1 MPSLRDIR
9 RRIRGV
15 KNTAQI
21 TKAMELVAA
30 SRMRRAQQRVT
41 AARPYA
47 ETMRALIAELAA
59 GAGGGRDGDAL
70 HPLLVQ
76 REIDTVGIILLTSDR
91 GLAGALNTNVIRRG
105 NELILQ
111 QTHDVEL
118 ITIGRKGQDFM
129 ARRGQKLLGTF
140 TQLGDRPEYDA
151 IIPIAR
157 VVMDS
162 YLAGVMDLCYIVFP
176 EFVSTLSQR
185 PKVVQ
190 LLPIGRD
197 QDGERAEGERA
208 QNERSEQ
215 IDYIYEPDP
224 STILEALLPRYVE
237 VQIYQ
242 AVLETV
248 ASEQS
253 ARMVAMRNANEN
265 ANDLINDLTLSYN
278 KARQAQI
285 TREVLEIANAAEAMA
300 SQG

>member
-1 MPSLRDIR
+1 MPSLQDIR

-41 AARPYA
+41 AARPYS
-47 ETMRALIAELAA
+47 ETMRSLIGELAGVA
-59 GAGGGRDGDAL
+59 SGRGGAESL

-76 REIDTVGIILLTSDR
+76 RSVDTVGVIMLTSDR
-91 GLAGALNTNVIRRG
+91 GLAGPLNTNVIRRG
-105 NELILQ
+105 SEVIVQ

-129 ARRGQKLLGTF
+129 ARRGHKLLATF

-157 VVMDS
+157 VIMDS
-162 YLAGVMDLCYIVFP
+162 YMAGVMDLCYLVYP
-176 EFVSTLSQR
+176 RFVSTLTQR
-185 PKVVQ
+185 PEVVQ
-190 LLPIGRD
+190 ILPITGEAGDRADGTGRE
-197 QDGERAEGERA
+197 GTERAV
-208 QNERSEQ
+208 
-215 IDYIYEPDP
+215 DYIYEPNP
-224 STILEALLPRYVE
+224 RAILAQLLPRYVE

-253 ARMVAMRNANEN
+253 ARMVAMRNANE
-265 ANDLINDLTLSYN
+265 AASDLISSLTLSYN
-278 KARQAQI
+278 KARQSAI
-285 TREVLEIANAAEAMA
+285 TNEVLEIANAAEAMA
-300 SQG
+300 SSR